1 MYTKALVGSQPSIQP
16 ASSPNLWHPTRKNHQ
31 GIERE
36 STTTTHHCITMIWDP
51 TRKEISKELCVC
63 VCVCE
68 RERERERF
76 ERKIIAVGFR
86 VW

>member
-1 MYTKALVGSQPSIQP
+1 
-16 ASSPNLWHPTRKNHQ
+16 
-31 GIERE
+31 
-36 STTTTHHCITMIWDP
+36 MICDP

-63 VCVCE
+63 VCVCVCVRERE

-76 ERKIIAVGFR
+76 ERKNIAVGFR

>member
-1 MYTKALVGSQPSIQP
+1 
-16 ASSPNLWHPTRKNHQ
+16 
-31 GIERE
+31 
-36 STTTTHHCITMIWDP
+36 MIWDP

-63 VCVCE
+63 V

-76 ERKIIAVGFR
+76 ERKNIAVGFR